1 MVQLPL
7 ETSKHSGKQYRLGM
21 AQLPGTQRGT
31 PSSVGRGP
39 LVLIFFFLISIKKKK
54 KVPEFGERTTVEMQ
68 AEMEMKEQVGKMSKN
83 N

>member
-1 MVQLPL
+1 MR
-7 ETSKHSGKQYRLGM
+7 KQYRLGM

-39 LVLIFFFLISIKKKK
+39 LVPIFFFLMLILK

-68 AEMEMKEQVGKMSKN
+68 AEMEMIINSALL
-83 N
+83 

>member
-1 MVQLPL
+1 
-7 ETSKHSGKQYRLGM
+7 M

-31 PSSVGRGP
+31 LSSVGRGP
-39 LVLIFFFLISIKKKK
+39 LVLIFFFMLIFK

>member
-1 MVQLPL
+1 M
-7 ETSKHSGKQYRLGM
+7 
-21 AQLPGTQRGT
+21 
-31 PSSVGRGP
+31 
-39 LVLIFFFLISIKKKK
+39 LIFK

>member
-1 MVQLPL
+1 
-7 ETSKHSGKQYRLGM
+7 M

-31 PSSVGRGP
+31 LSSVGRGP
-39 LVLIFFFLISIKKKK
+39 LVLIFFFFLMLIFK

>member
-7 ETSKHSGKQYRLGM
+7 ETSKQSEETVP
-21 AQLPGTQRGT
+21 PGD
-31 PSSVGRGP
+31 GP
-39 LVLIFFFLISIKKKK
+39 AAWDSERDPEFCGQGSTGSDFFFFLMLIFK

-68 AEMEMKEQVGKMSKN
+68 AEMEMKQQVGKMSKN